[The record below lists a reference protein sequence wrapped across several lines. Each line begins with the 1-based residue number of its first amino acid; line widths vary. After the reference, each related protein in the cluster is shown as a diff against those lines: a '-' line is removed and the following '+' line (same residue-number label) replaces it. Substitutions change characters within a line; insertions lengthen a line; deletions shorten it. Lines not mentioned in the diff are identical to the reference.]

1 MEIVI
6 SENKFYDLVKKAVK
20 EAIQDE
26 MIEIFLKS
34 LPSVSEREMNDIDK
48 LYDKPSNEK
57 EIAFS
62 EVIEVWS
69 GH

>member
-6 SENKFYDLVKKAVK
+6 SENKFYYLVKKAMK

-26 MIEIFLKS
+26 MMEIFLKS
-34 LPSVSEREMNDIDK
+34 LPSVSEREMKNIEK
-48 LYDKPSNEK
+48 LYDKPSKEK

-62 EVIEVWS
+62 EVIEV
-69 GH
+69 

>member
-6 SENKFYDLVKKAVK
+6 SENKFYDLVKKAMK

-34 LPSVSEREMNDIDK
+34 LPSVSEREMKNIEK
-48 LYDKPSNEK
+48 LYDKPSKEK

-62 EVIEVWS
+62 EVIEV
-69 GH
+69 